1 MDDTCVIPGDSGP
14 LWNACEST
22 LSTLEC
28 EVLDVDSQNLCICR
42 REISMAARRE
52 TSEDVRRLRALI
64 AAESEELSR
73 LEEERIRSEK
83 EWAERRRA

>member
-1 MDDTCVIPGDSGP
+1 
-14 LWNACEST
+14 
-22 LSTLEC
+22 
-28 EVLDVDSQNLCICR
+28 
-42 REISMAARRE
+42 MAARRE